1 MKKVVVVISILLSA
15 CGGAVT
21 EARTDTA
28 AADVDKAMPQS
39 NTTIPE
45 SIDVRHKYS
54 YVKLI
59 EDGSKVAGLLELYGT
74 NDYTQAVTINGYT
87 QSGRGTFYV
96 NGDKVT
102 LSRTSGIAID
112 GVLDITKGSD
122 NKLWLTL
129 TNGVTYVE
137 DDNSSF
143 LKSMTVTPSLS
154 NVNSDVNTDNTT
166 SQNTQP
172 AEIVYQGTMTD
183 TQSGVS
189 QDYTLYLKSDFS
201 AASIGG
207 GPYIRI
213 EDQRDGTYMWLDGT
227 IIGMSFY
234 LDKLEE
240 LYNNLLKEYMES
252 NVRNSPLYDREYA
265 LGRYYGVIQD
275 KLMTAVSIGNFP
287 ESLLIKVQKFA
298 EEHFEIKE
306 LKIFLILKQKL
317 QNYL

>member
-1 MKKVVVVISILLSA
+1 MKKVVVVISIFLSA

-28 AADVDKAMPQS
+28 AAYVDTSSTQS

-112 GVLDITKGSD
+112 GVLDISKGSD

-154 NVNSDVNTDNTT
+154 KVNSDVNTDNTT

-183 TQSGVS
+183 NQSGVS

-227 IIGMSFY
+227 IIGMSFKPMKDRCIVY
-234 LDKLEE
+234 GSDGGYFCT
-240 LYNNLLKEYMES
+240 LY
-252 NVRNSPLYDREYA
+252 RR
-265 LGRYYGVIQD
+265 
-275 KLMTAVSIGNFP
+275 
-287 ESLLIKVQKFA
+287 
-298 EEHFEIKE
+298 
-306 LKIFLILKQKL
+306 
-317 QNYL
+317 

>member
-1 MKKVVVVISILLSA
+1 MKKVVFIISILISA

-28 AADVDKAMPQS
+28 AAYVDKSSSQS

-45 SIDVRHKYS
+45 SIEVRHKYS

-74 NDYTQAVTINGYT
+74 NDYTQAVTINGFT

-96 NGDKVT
+96 NGDKLT

-112 GVLDITKGSD
+112 GVLDISKGSD

-129 TNGVTYVE
+129 INGVTYVE

-143 LKSMTVTPSLS
+143 LKSMTVTPSNS
-154 NVNSDVNTDNTT
+154 NDNSDVNTDNTT
-166 SQNTQP
+166 SQNSQP

-183 TQSGVS
+183 NQSGIS

-227 IIGMSFY
+227 IIGMSFKPMKDRCVVY
-234 LDKLEE
+234 GSDGGYFCT
-240 LYNNLLKEYMES
+240 LYRK
-252 NVRNSPLYDREYA
+252 
-265 LGRYYGVIQD
+265 
-275 KLMTAVSIGNFP
+275 
-287 ESLLIKVQKFA
+287 
-298 EEHFEIKE
+298 
-306 LKIFLILKQKL
+306 
-317 QNYL
+317 

>member
-1 MKKVVVVISILLSA
+1 MKKVVFIISILISA

-28 AADVDKAMPQS
+28 AAYVDKSSSQS

-45 SIDVRHKYS
+45 SIEVRHKYS

-74 NDYTQAVTINGYT
+74 NDYTQAVTINGFT
-87 QSGRGTFYV
+87 QSGRGTFYL
-96 NGDKVT
+96 NGDKLT

-112 GVLDITKGSD
+112 GVLDISKGSD
-122 NKLWLTL
+122 NKVWLTL
-129 TNGVTYVE
+129 NNGVTYVE
-137 DDNSSF
+137 DDNSTY
-143 LKSMTVTPSLS
+143 LKSMTVTPNNL
-154 NVNSDVNTDNTT
+154 NGNSDVNTDNTT

-172 AEIVYQGTMTD
+172 AEIIYQGTMTD
-183 TQSGVS
+183 NQSGVS

-227 IIGMSFY
+227 IIGMSFKPMKDRCIVY
-234 LDKLEE
+234 GSDGGYFCT
-240 LYNNLLKEYMES
+240 LYRK
-252 NVRNSPLYDREYA
+252 
-265 LGRYYGVIQD
+265 
-275 KLMTAVSIGNFP
+275 
-287 ESLLIKVQKFA
+287 
-298 EEHFEIKE
+298 
-306 LKIFLILKQKL
+306 
-317 QNYL
+317 

>member
-28 AADVDKAMPQS
+28 AAYVDKAMPQS
-39 NTTIPE
+39 NTRIPE

-112 GVLDITKGSD
+112 GVLDISKGSD

-183 TQSGVS
+183 NQSGVS

-227 IIGMSFY
+227 IIGMSFKPMKDRCIVY
-234 LDKLEE
+234 GSDGGYFCT
-240 LYNNLLKEYMES
+240 LY
-252 NVRNSPLYDREYA
+252 RR
-265 LGRYYGVIQD
+265 
-275 KLMTAVSIGNFP
+275 
-287 ESLLIKVQKFA
+287 
-298 EEHFEIKE
+298 
-306 LKIFLILKQKL
+306 
-317 QNYL
+317 

>member
-1 MKKVVVVISILLSA
+1 MKKVVVIISIFLSA

-28 AADVDKAMPQS
+28 AAYVDTSATLS
-39 NTTIPE
+39 NTTVSE
-45 SIDVRHKYS
+45 SLDVRHKYS
-54 YVKLI
+54 YVKLN
-59 EDGSKVAGLLELYGT
+59 EDGSKVSGLLELYGT
-74 NDYTQAVTINGYT
+74 NDYSQAVTINGYN

-112 GVLDITKGSD
+112 GVLDISKGND

-137 DDNSSF
+137 DDNSSY
-143 LKSMTVTPSLS
+143 LKSMTVTPSNS

-166 SQNTQP
+166 SQNAQP

-183 TQSGVS
+183 NQSGVS

-207 GPYIRI
+207 GPYNRI
-213 EDQRDGTYMWLDGT
+213 EDQRDGTYMWLEGT
-227 IIGMSFY
+227 IIGMSFKPMKDRCIVY
-234 LDKLEE
+234 GSDGGYFCT
-240 LYNNLLKEYMES
+240 LYRK
-252 NVRNSPLYDREYA
+252 
-265 LGRYYGVIQD
+265 
-275 KLMTAVSIGNFP
+275 
-287 ESLLIKVQKFA
+287 
-298 EEHFEIKE
+298 
-306 LKIFLILKQKL
+306 
-317 QNYL
+317 

>member
-1 MKKVVVVISILLSA
+1 MKKVVFIISILISA

-28 AADVDKAMPQS
+28 AAYVDKSSSQS

-45 SIDVRHKYS
+45 SIEVRHKYS

-74 NDYTQAVTINGYT
+74 NDYTQAVTINGFT

-112 GVLDITKGSD
+112 GVLDISKGSD

-137 DDNSSF
+137 DDNSTY
-143 LKSMTVTPSLS
+143 LKSMTVTPSNL

-166 SQNTQP
+166 SQNTQS

-183 TQSGVS
+183 NQSGIS

-227 IIGMSFY
+227 IIGMSFKPMKDRCIVY
-234 LDKLEE
+234 GSDGGYFCT
-240 LYNNLLKEYMES
+240 LYRK
-252 NVRNSPLYDREYA
+252 
-265 LGRYYGVIQD
+265 
-275 KLMTAVSIGNFP
+275 
-287 ESLLIKVQKFA
+287 
-298 EEHFEIKE
+298 
-306 LKIFLILKQKL
+306 
-317 QNYL
+317 

>member
-1 MKKVVVVISILLSA
+1 MKKVVFIISILISA

-28 AADVDKAMPQS
+28 AAYVDKSSSQS

-45 SIDVRHKYS
+45 SIEVRHKYS

-74 NDYTQAVTINGYT
+74 NDYTQAVTINGFT

-96 NGDKVT
+96 NGDKLT

-112 GVLDITKGSD
+112 GVLDISKGSD

-137 DDNSSF
+137 DDNSTY
-143 LKSMTVTPSLS
+143 LKSMTVTPSNL

-166 SQNTQP
+166 SQNTQS

-183 TQSGVS
+183 NQSGIS

-227 IIGMSFY
+227 IIGMSFKPMKDRCIVY
-234 LDKLEE
+234 GSDGGYFCT
-240 LYNNLLKEYMES
+240 LY
-252 NVRNSPLYDREYA
+252 RR
-265 LGRYYGVIQD
+265 
-275 KLMTAVSIGNFP
+275 
-287 ESLLIKVQKFA
+287 
-298 EEHFEIKE
+298 
-306 LKIFLILKQKL
+306 
-317 QNYL
+317 

>member
-1 MKKVVVVISILLSA
+1 MKKVVFIISILISA

-28 AADVDKAMPQS
+28 AAYVDKSSSQS

-45 SIDVRHKYS
+45 SIEVRHKYS

-74 NDYTQAVTINGYT
+74 NDYTQAVTINGFT

-96 NGDKVT
+96 NGDKLT

-112 GVLDITKGSD
+112 GVLDISKASD

-137 DDNSSF
+137 DDNSTY
-143 LKSMTVTPSLS
+143 LKSMTVTPSNL
-154 NVNSDVNTDNTT
+154 NVNSDVNTDNIT
-166 SQNTQP
+166 SQNTQS

-183 TQSGVS
+183 NQSGIS

-227 IIGMSFY
+227 IIGMSFKPMKDRCIVY
-234 LDKLEE
+234 GSDGGYFCT
-240 LYNNLLKEYMES
+240 LYRK
-252 NVRNSPLYDREYA
+252 
-265 LGRYYGVIQD
+265 
-275 KLMTAVSIGNFP
+275 
-287 ESLLIKVQKFA
+287 
-298 EEHFEIKE
+298 
-306 LKIFLILKQKL
+306 
-317 QNYL
+317 

>member
-1 MKKVVVVISILLSA
+1 MAKIYFHLSEFYGNFPRKRVGSNSLTMSFYDTFNNIRLTWKKLYMKKVVVVISILLSA

-189 QDYTLYLKSDFS
+189 QDYTLYLKSDW
-201 AASIGG
+201 I
-207 GPYIRI
+207 PI
-213 EDQRDGTYMWLDGT
+213 
-227 IIGMSFY
+227 
-234 LDKLEE
+234 
-240 LYNNLLKEYMES
+240 NES
-252 NVRNSPLYDREYA
+252 
-265 LGRYYGVIQD
+265 
-275 KLMTAVSIGNFP
+275 
-287 ESLLIKVQKFA
+287 
-298 EEHFEIKE
+298 
-306 LKIFLILKQKL
+306 
-317 QNYL
+317 

>member
-1 MKKVVVVISILLSA
+1 MKKVVFIISILISA

-28 AADVDKAMPQS
+28 AAYVDKSSSQS

-45 SIDVRHKYS
+45 SIEVRHKYS

-74 NDYTQAVTINGYT
+74 NDYTQAVTINGFT
-87 QSGRGTFYV
+87 QSGRGTFYL
-96 NGDKVT
+96 NGDKLT

-112 GVLDITKGSD
+112 GVLDISKGSD
-122 NKLWLTL
+122 NKVWLTL
-129 TNGVTYVE
+129 NNGVTYVE
-137 DDNSSF
+137 DDNSTY
-143 LKSMTVTPSLS
+143 LKSMTVTPSNS

-166 SQNTQP
+166 SQNTQS

-183 TQSGVS
+183 NQSGIS

-227 IIGMSFY
+227 IIGMSFKPMKDRCVVY
-234 LDKLEE
+234 GSDGGYFCT
-240 LYNNLLKEYMES
+240 LYRK
-252 NVRNSPLYDREYA
+252 
-265 LGRYYGVIQD
+265 
-275 KLMTAVSIGNFP
+275 
-287 ESLLIKVQKFA
+287 
-298 EEHFEIKE
+298 
-306 LKIFLILKQKL
+306 
-317 QNYL
+317 

>member
-1 MKKVVVVISILLSA
+1 MKKVVFIISIFLSA

-28 AADVDKAMPQS
+28 AAYVDTSSTQS

-45 SIDVRHKYS
+45 SIEVRHKYS

-129 TNGVTYVE
+129 TNGLTYVE

-166 SQNTQP
+166 SQNSQP

-183 TQSGVS
+183 NQSGVS

-227 IIGMSFY
+227 IIGMSFKPMKDRCIVY
-234 LDKLEE
+234 GSDGGYFCT
-240 LYNNLLKEYMES
+240 LY
-252 NVRNSPLYDREYA
+252 RR
-265 LGRYYGVIQD
+265 
-275 KLMTAVSIGNFP
+275 
-287 ESLLIKVQKFA
+287 
-298 EEHFEIKE
+298 
-306 LKIFLILKQKL
+306 
-317 QNYL
+317 

>member
-183 TQSGVS
+183 NQSGVS

-227 IIGMSFY
+227 IIGMSFKPMKDRCIVY
-234 LDKLEE
+234 GSDGGYFCT
-240 LYNNLLKEYMES
+240 LY
-252 NVRNSPLYDREYA
+252 RR
-265 LGRYYGVIQD
+265 
-275 KLMTAVSIGNFP
+275 
-287 ESLLIKVQKFA
+287 
-298 EEHFEIKE
+298 
-306 LKIFLILKQKL
+306 
-317 QNYL
+317 

>member
-166 SQNTQP
+166 SQNSQP

-227 IIGMSFY
+227 IIGMSFKPMKDRCIVY
-234 LDKLEE
+234 GSDGGYFCT
-240 LYNNLLKEYMES
+240 LY
-252 NVRNSPLYDREYA
+252 RR
-265 LGRYYGVIQD
+265 
-275 KLMTAVSIGNFP
+275 
-287 ESLLIKVQKFA
+287 
-298 EEHFEIKE
+298 
-306 LKIFLILKQKL
+306 
-317 QNYL
+317 

>member
-39 NTTIPE
+39 NTIIPE

-112 GVLDITKGSD
+112 GVLDITMPKS
-122 NKLWLTL
+122 KPTEQTVAVRPSPTESATL
-129 TNGVTYVE
+129 
-137 DDNSSF
+137 NS
-143 LKSMTVTPSLS
+143 V
-154 NVNSDVNTDNTT
+154 
-166 SQNTQP
+166 
-172 AEIVYQGTMTD
+172 
-183 TQSGVS
+183 
-189 QDYTLYLKSDFS
+189 
-201 AASIGG
+201 
-207 GPYIRI
+207 
-213 EDQRDGTYMWLDGT
+213 GT
-227 IIGMSFY
+227 IKKGN
-234 LDKLEE
+234 DG
-240 LYNNLLKEYMES
+240 NNWEVKES
-252 NVRNSPLYDREYA
+252 SK
-265 LGRYYGVIQD
+265 GV
-275 KLMTAVSIGNFP
+275 KRWVK
-287 ESLLIKVQKFA
+287 IK
-298 EEHFEIKE
+298 
-306 LKIFLILKQKL
+306 
-317 QNYL
+317 

>member
-1 MKKVVVVISILLSA
+1 MKKVIVIISIFLSA

-28 AADVDKAMPQS
+28 AAYVDKSSSQS

-45 SIDVRHKYS
+45 SIEVRHKYS

-74 NDYTQAVTINGYT
+74 NDYTQAVTINGFT

-112 GVLDITKGSD
+112 GVLDISKGSD
-122 NKLWLTL
+122 NKLWLSL
-129 TNGVTYVE
+129 NNGVTYVE
-137 DDNSSF
+137 DDNSSY
-143 LKSMTVTPSLS
+143 LKSMAVTPSNS

-166 SQNTQP
+166 SQNTQS

-183 TQSGVS
+183 NQSGVS

-227 IIGMSFY
+227 IIGMSFKPMKDRCIVY
-234 LDKLEE
+234 GSDGGYFCT
-240 LYNNLLKEYMES
+240 LY
-252 NVRNSPLYDREYA
+252 RR
-265 LGRYYGVIQD
+265 
-275 KLMTAVSIGNFP
+275 
-287 ESLLIKVQKFA
+287 
-298 EEHFEIKE
+298 
-306 LKIFLILKQKL
+306 
-317 QNYL
+317 

>member
-1 MKKVVVVISILLSA
+1 MKKVVFIISIFLSA

-28 AADVDKAMPQS
+28 AAYVDMSSTQS
-39 NTTIPE
+39 NTTVSE
-45 SIDVRHKYS
+45 SLDVRHKYS

-112 GVLDITKGSD
+112 GVLDISKGSD
-122 NKLWLTL
+122 NRLWLTL

-166 SQNTQP
+166 SQNSQP

-183 TQSGVS
+183 NQSGVS

-227 IIGMSFY
+227 IIGMSFKPMKDRCIVY
-234 LDKLEE
+234 GSDGGYFCT
-240 LYNNLLKEYMES
+240 LY
-252 NVRNSPLYDREYA
+252 RR
-265 LGRYYGVIQD
+265 
-275 KLMTAVSIGNFP
+275 
-287 ESLLIKVQKFA
+287 
-298 EEHFEIKE
+298 
-306 LKIFLILKQKL
+306 
-317 QNYL
+317 

>member
-1 MKKVVVVISILLSA
+1 MKKVVFIISILISA

-28 AADVDKAMPQS
+28 AAYVDKSSSQS

-45 SIDVRHKYS
+45 SIEVRHKYS

-74 NDYTQAVTINGYT
+74 NDYTQAVTINGFT

-96 NGDKVT
+96 NGDKLT

-112 GVLDITKGSD
+112 GVLDISKGSD

-137 DDNSSF
+137 DDNSTY
-143 LKSMTVTPSLS
+143 LKSMTVTPSNL

-166 SQNTQP
+166 SQNTQS

-183 TQSGVS
+183 NQSGIS

-227 IIGMSFY
+227 IIGMSFKPMKDRCVVY
-234 LDKLEE
+234 GSDGGYFCT
-240 LYNNLLKEYMES
+240 LYRK
-252 NVRNSPLYDREYA
+252 
-265 LGRYYGVIQD
+265 
-275 KLMTAVSIGNFP
+275 
-287 ESLLIKVQKFA
+287 
-298 EEHFEIKE
+298 
-306 LKIFLILKQKL
+306 
-317 QNYL
+317 

>member
-39 NTTIPE
+39 NTIIPE

-96 NGDKVT
+96 NGDQLT

-172 AEIVYQGTMTD
+172 AEIVYQGTIKKEINFLCK
-183 TQSGVS
+183 SPS
-189 QDYTLYLKSDFS
+189 ALFFLREFLLYLPK
-201 AASIGG
+201 
-207 GPYIRI
+207 
-213 EDQRDGTYMWLDGT
+213 
-227 IIGMSFY
+227 
-234 LDKLEE
+234 
-240 LYNNLLKEYMES
+240 
-252 NVRNSPLYDREYA
+252 
-265 LGRYYGVIQD
+265 
-275 KLMTAVSIGNFP
+275 
-287 ESLLIKVQKFA
+287 
-298 EEHFEIKE
+298 
-306 LKIFLILKQKL
+306 LKI
-317 QNYL
+317 

>member
-1 MKKVVVVISILLSA
+1 MKKVVVIISIFLSA

-28 AADVDKAMPQS
+28 AAYVDKSSSQS

-45 SIDVRHKYS
+45 SIEVRHKYS

-74 NDYTQAVTINGYT
+74 NDYTQAVTINGFT

-96 NGDKVT
+96 NGDKLT

-112 GVLDITKGSD
+112 GVLDISKGSD

-137 DDNSSF
+137 DDNSTY
-143 LKSMTVTPSLS
+143 LKSMTVTPSNL
-154 NVNSDVNTDNTT
+154 NVNSDVNTDNIT
-166 SQNTQP
+166 SQNTQS

-183 TQSGVS
+183 NQSGIS

-227 IIGMSFY
+227 IIGMSFKPMKDRCIVY
-234 LDKLEE
+234 GSDGGYFCT
-240 LYNNLLKEYMES
+240 LYRK
-252 NVRNSPLYDREYA
+252 
-265 LGRYYGVIQD
+265 
-275 KLMTAVSIGNFP
+275 
-287 ESLLIKVQKFA
+287 
-298 EEHFEIKE
+298 
-306 LKIFLILKQKL
+306 
-317 QNYL
+317 

>member
-28 AADVDKAMPQS
+28 AAYVDKAMPQS

-183 TQSGVS
+183 NQSGVS

-227 IIGMSFY
+227 IIGMSFKPMKDRCIVY
-234 LDKLEE
+234 GSDGGYFCT
-240 LYNNLLKEYMES
+240 LY
-252 NVRNSPLYDREYA
+252 RR
-265 LGRYYGVIQD
+265 
-275 KLMTAVSIGNFP
+275 
-287 ESLLIKVQKFA
+287 
-298 EEHFEIKE
+298 
-306 LKIFLILKQKL
+306 
-317 QNYL
+317 

>member
-1 MKKVVVVISILLSA
+1 MKKVVFIISILISA

-28 AADVDKAMPQS
+28 AAYVDKSSSQS

-45 SIDVRHKYS
+45 SIEVRHKYS

-74 NDYTQAVTINGYT
+74 NDYTQAVTINGFT
-87 QSGRGTFYV
+87 QSGRGKFYV
-96 NGDKVT
+96 NGDKLT

-112 GVLDITKGSD
+112 GVLDISKGSD

-137 DDNSSF
+137 DDNSTY
-143 LKSMTVTPSLS
+143 LKSMTVTPSNL

-166 SQNTQP
+166 SQNTQS

-183 TQSGVS
+183 NQSGIS

-227 IIGMSFY
+227 IIGMSFKPMKDRCIVY
-234 LDKLEE
+234 GSDGGYFCT
-240 LYNNLLKEYMES
+240 LYRK
-252 NVRNSPLYDREYA
+252 
-265 LGRYYGVIQD
+265 
-275 KLMTAVSIGNFP
+275 
-287 ESLLIKVQKFA
+287 
-298 EEHFEIKE
+298 
-306 LKIFLILKQKL
+306 
-317 QNYL
+317 

>member
-1 MKKVVVVISILLSA
+1 MKKVVVIISILLSA

-28 AADVDKAMPQS
+28 AAYVDKSSSQS

-45 SIDVRHKYS
+45 SIEVRHKYS

-74 NDYTQAVTINGYT
+74 NDYTQAVTINGFT
-87 QSGRGTFYV
+87 QSGRGTFYL
-96 NGDKVT
+96 NGDKLT

-112 GVLDITKGSD
+112 GVLDISKGSD
-122 NKLWLTL
+122 NKVWLTL
-129 TNGVTYVE
+129 NNGVTYVE
-137 DDNSSF
+137 DDNSTY
-143 LKSMTVTPSLS
+143 LKSMTVTPNNL
-154 NVNSDVNTDNTT
+154 NGNSDVNTDNTT

-172 AEIVYQGTMTD
+172 AEIIYQGTMTD
-183 TQSGVS
+183 NQSGVS

-227 IIGMSFY
+227 IIGMSFKPMKDRCIVY
-234 LDKLEE
+234 GSDGGYFCT
-240 LYNNLLKEYMES
+240 LY
-252 NVRNSPLYDREYA
+252 RR
-265 LGRYYGVIQD
+265 
-275 KLMTAVSIGNFP
+275 
-287 ESLLIKVQKFA
+287 
-298 EEHFEIKE
+298 
-306 LKIFLILKQKL
+306 
-317 QNYL
+317 